1 MRQLGWILERGG
13 NFEQKGVSSEKGGR
27 GGSNSGG
34 TIVNPILTIINFPL
48 PGHKLRF
55 SISNI

>member
-13 NFEQKGVSSEKGGR
+13 NFEQKGVSSEKGGG

>member
-13 NFEQKGVSSEKGGR
+13 NFEQKGVSSEKEG
-27 GGSNSGG
+27 GGSNPGG